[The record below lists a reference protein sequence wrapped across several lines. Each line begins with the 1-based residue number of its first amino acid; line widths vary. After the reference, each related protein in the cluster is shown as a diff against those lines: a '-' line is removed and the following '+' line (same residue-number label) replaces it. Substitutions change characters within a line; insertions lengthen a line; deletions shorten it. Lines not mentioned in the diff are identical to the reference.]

1 MESNVVV
8 IEMAKLTCGEMFYL
22 WKIIEVQMCFITI
35 NICFQFKRL
44 CELCFCVKGG
54 PIHS

>member
-1 MESNVVV
+1 VESNVVV